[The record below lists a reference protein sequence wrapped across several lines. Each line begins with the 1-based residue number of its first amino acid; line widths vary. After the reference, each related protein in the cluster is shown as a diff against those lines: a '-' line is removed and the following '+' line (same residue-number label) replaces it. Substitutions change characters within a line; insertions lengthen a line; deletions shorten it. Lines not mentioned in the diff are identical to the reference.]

1 MLPQLTPQISWDKS
15 NKTLQ
20 QQTRQNQHNPTKP
33 IDDQYNDNSKM
44 NKTYILTVMTLN
56 HSIVI

>member
-20 QQTRQNQHNPTKP
+20 QQTRQNQHNPTKL
-33 IDDQYNDNSKM
+33 IDDQ
-44 NKTYILTVMTLN
+44 
-56 HSIVI
+56 